1 MMDIV
6 KPKQTSIWKRRKMVW
21 ALAGGASVAIV
32 LFLTFGLGNANP
44 VVART
49 DLWIDIAQQGE
60 MKREIR
66 ASGTLVPRDSRWV
79 VAGAGATVQQVLVLP
94 GAKVMADTPIMT
106 LTNPELQAALEK
118 TEAILAGADADIIAT
133 RAELAAQ
140 LLDHKIAYSQTEN
153 AWKLAQIKAQANQ
166 RAHEAGA
173 ISRIE
178 LQQSQLAQTQAHEQ
192 ALLEQERVHG
202 FQQHLDAQIK
212 VATAR
217 RDEAKSAAIIA
228 RSQVEGLTVRAGIDG
243 ILQQVEVEEGQQ
255 VEIGSKLAR
264 VVQPDELIARLQV
277 PEMLAK
283 DLALALAVSVDTRSG
298 VTAGEIIRIDPAVR
312 DGSVTIDVA
321 FTETLPPG
329 ARPDLSVDGRIELG
343 ALTDVVHIARP
354 GMATANGDG
363 ILFVVHPG
371 EKVAQ
376 RVQVRYGAASS
387 ERIEIREGILPGD
400 EVVLSESNRFL
411 QYEKLRLR

>member
-6 KPKQTSIWKRRKMVW
+6 KSKQPPIWKRRKMLW
-21 ALAGGASVAIV
+21 ALAATLSVAIV
-32 LFLTFGLGNANP
+32 LFLTFGLGNAAP
-44 VVART
+44 VVTRT
-49 DLWIDIAQQGE
+49 DLWMDIAQQGE

-79 VAGAGATVQQVLVLP
+79 VAGASATVQQVMVLP
-94 GAKVMADTPIMT
+94 GAQVSAATPIMA
-106 LTNPELQAALEK
+106 LSNPELQAALEK
-118 TEAILAGADADIIAT
+118 AEAVLAGADADIIAT

-140 LLDHKIAYSQTEN
+140 LLDHQIAHSQAEN

-166 RAHEAGA
+166 RAHEGGA

-178 LQQSQLAQTQAHEQ
+178 LQQSQLAETQAREQ
-192 ALLEQERVHG
+192 AQLEQERVRG
-202 FQQHLDAQIK
+202 FQQHMDAQIK
-212 VATAR
+212 VAKAR
-217 RDEAKSAAIIA
+217 RDEARSAAIVA
-228 RSQVEGLTVRAGIDG
+228 RSQVDGLTVLAGIDG
-243 ILQQVEVEEGQQ
+243 VLQQVEVEEGQQ

-283 DLALALAVSVDTRSG
+283 DLAPALMVSVDTRSG
-298 VTAGEIIRIDPAVR
+298 VAAGEIIRIDPAVR

-321 FTETLPPG
+321 FNDALPPG

-343 ALTDVVHIARP
+343 ALADVVHIARP
-354 GMATANGDG
+354 GMAAANGEG

-371 EKVAQ
+371 EQVAK
-376 RVQVRYGAASS
+376 RVRVRYGAASS
-387 ERIEIREGILPGD
+387 DRIEIREGISPGD
-400 EVVLSESNRFL
+400 QAVLSDTNRFA
-411 QYEKLRLR
+411 QYEQLRLR